1 MSPSG
6 LIVIGRKI
14 PSAVYVLAALGLLL
28 AIVVPRFATPG
39 NLINLL
45 RVAGILAIA
54 SYGQAII
61 IITAGLDFSIGSA
74 VALAS
79 VITVLLVEPL
89 GTPIAFA
96 CGGGAALA
104 VGAINGVLIG
114 GARLPPFLV
123 TLGMLIFVHGL
134 ASLLVGGVPL
144 EAPAGMGMMWLGK
157 GTLLGIPTPIILAL
171 LGFLAL
177 SILLQGTTI
186 GRYWYLVGASA
197 RAARLA
203 GVPVGLTLFLA
214 YVVGS
219 AFVAVAGLVLTS
231 RVGSGQPYLFPTL
244 PFEAIAAC
252 AIGGLPL
259 TGGAGRPIQVVA
271 GVLILTASENAVVL
285 LNVSSAAQ
293 LMIVGALMVG
303 AVTLQHFKWRRY
315 GKWRLYGG
323 PHGGTE
329 ARAIRAH
336 EAGADAD

>member
-1 MSPSG
+1 VNSSA
-6 LIVIGRKI
+6 VIALGRKI
-14 PSAVYVLAALGLLL
+14 PSAVYVLAALGLVL
-28 AIVVPRFATPG
+28 AIVVPRFATAG

-45 RVAGILAIA
+45 RVAGILAMA
-54 SYGQAII
+54 SYGQAIV
-61 IITAGLDFSIGSA
+61 IITAGLDFSIGSS
-74 VALAS
+74 VALTS
-79 VITVLLVEPL
+79 VVTVLLVEPL
-89 GTPIAFA
+89 GTPLAFA

-104 VGAINGVLIG
+104 LGAINGILIG

-144 EAPAGMGMMWLGK
+144 EAPAGMGMTWLGK
-157 GTLLGIPTPIILAL
+157 GTILGIPTPIILAV
-171 LGFLAL
+171 LGFVAL
-177 SILLQGTTI
+177 SVLLRRTII
-186 GRYWYLVGASA
+186 GRHWYLAGASA
-197 RAARLA
+197 RSARLA

-214 YVVGS
+214 YVMGS

-271 GVLILTASENAVVL
+271 GVLILTAAENAVVL

-293 LMIVGALMVG
+293 LIIVGSLMVG
-303 AVTLQHFKWRRY
+303 AVAFQQLKWRPY
-315 GKWRLYGG
+315 AKLRL
-323 PHGGTE
+323 
-329 ARAIRAH
+329 
-336 EAGADAD
+336 AGAGRGDPQPSAVRTQKVSADAS

>member
-1 MSPSG
+1 VNSLGM
-6 LIVIGRKI
+6 IAIGRKI
-14 PSAVYVLAALGLLL
+14 PSAVYVLAALGLVL

-39 NLINLL
+39 NLINLV

-54 SYGQAII
+54 SYGQAIF

-74 VALAS
+74 VALTS

-89 GTPIAFA
+89 GTPLAFA

-104 VGAINGVLIG
+104 VGAINGILIG

-144 EAPAGMGMMWLGK
+144 EAPAGMGMTWLGK
-157 GTLLGIPTPIILAL
+157 GTIIGIPTPIILAV

-177 SILLQGTTI
+177 SVLLRRTII

-197 RAARLA
+197 RSARLA

-214 YVVGS
+214 YVIGS

-231 RVGSGQPYLFPTL
+231 RVGSGQPYLFPNL

-293 LMIVGALMVG
+293 LIIVGSLMVG
-303 AVTLQHFKWRRY
+303 AVAFQQFKWRPY
-315 GKWRLYGG
+315 GASRS
-323 PHGGTE
+323 GTQDS
-329 ARAIRAH
+329 AVRTH
-336 EAGADAD
+336 KTGADAS